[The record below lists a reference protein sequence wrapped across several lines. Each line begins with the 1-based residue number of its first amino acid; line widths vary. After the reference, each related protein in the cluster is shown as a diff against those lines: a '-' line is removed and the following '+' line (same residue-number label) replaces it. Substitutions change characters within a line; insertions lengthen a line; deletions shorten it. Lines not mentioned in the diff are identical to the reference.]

1 MKKRVELLAIAGFAA
16 LALSGPM
23 AVRADEDHD
32 HDRARDLYEHGEI
45 RALSEILRIV
55 RDHAPGDIVA
65 LDLVRL
71 GEKWIYRFQIVGPDG
86 RRTTVDVDAEAGT
99 VVRNGTGD

>member
-1 MKKRVELLAIAGFAA
+1 MRLEQLAIAGFAA
-16 LALSGPM
+16 LVLSSPM
-23 AVRADEDHD
+23 IVRAYEDHD
-32 HDRARDLYEHGEI
+32 HDRAHDLYEHGEI

-55 RDHAPGDIVA
+55 RDRAPGDIVA

-86 RRTTVDVDAEAGT
+86 RRTTVDVDAGAGT
-99 VVRNGTGD
+99 VMRNGTGE